1 MKKALFLLAVAGLF
15 MVSCNNV
22 KTKTENSETAICAE
36 HISVDS
42 FLVVAGDFVGKELTV
57 MGTVDHVCKHGGKR
71 VKMFSSCPSKSLH
84 AEAGEGVGQFK
95 AEVEGSDICV
105 TGMVGENKM
114 DLAYVEEYEASIKE
128 AMETK
133 AEEAEMEHAKG
144 ADHHATLEKIT
155 AWKEEIATNGKG
167 YISTYFIEVTKYQE
181 FETNKETEVQ
191 IPDSTAAAA
200 TPCCDSKKD
209 STEKEPCGAAK
220 KETSKD
226 CAEKEKSTDCGH
238 EHKGDAHAGHKH

>member
-22 KTKTENSETAICAE
+22 KTKTETSETAICAE

-42 FLVVAGDFVGKELTV
+42 FLVVAGDYVGKELTV

-71 VKMFSSCPSKSLH
+71 IQMFSSCPSKKIH

-105 TGMVGENKM
+105 TGIVGENKM

-133 AEEAEMEHAKG
+133 AEEAEMEHQKG
-144 ADHHATLEKIT
+144 ADHHATLEKVA

-181 FETNKETEVQ
+181 CETNKETEVQ
-191 IPDSTAAAA
+191 IPDSTATAAA
-200 TPCCDSKKD
+200 PCCAS
-209 STEKEPCGAAK
+209 K
-220 KETSKD
+220 KETTEANSGCAGKKEEGKD
-226 CAEKEKSTDCGH
+226 CSDKQKEECGH
-238 EHKGDAHAGHKH
+238 KHEGDAHAGHNH